1 MTPLIYNLSMLAGLA
16 LASAGAGIVGG
27 VGVGLLTAG
36 GLLLACTAFTAVMV
50 R

>member
-16 LASAGAGIVGG
+16 LSAIGAGIVGG

>member
-16 LASAGAGIVGG
+16 LAAAGAVVIGGI
-27 VGVGLLTAG
+27 GVGLLTAG
-36 GLLLACTAFTAVMV
+36 GLLLVCTAFSAVMV